1 MAARY
6 RGLSCAAEALDAGAG
21 GFVGDSRSSGV
32 WFETQ
37 DTKKKFDLNNPFAPV
52 KLTPD
57 SVRTCPSRESRVESR
72 EWRVESRERTRPRVG
87 TMDDSP
93 DWNIGFVVVVV
104 KRGW

>member
-57 SVRTCPSRESRVESR
+57 SVRTCPSRESRVESG
-72 EWRVESRERTRPRVG
+72 ESRVERGPGRVLARWMIHRIG
-87 TMDDSP
+87 T
-93 DWNIGFVVVVV
+93 
-104 KRGW
+104 